1 MSILITFSY
10 QSINFKTNKVVE
22 YKSVVFEILTIKNQ
36 KYNKIIIHNIVWKGI
51 KYLEINLTK

>member
-36 KYNKIIIHNIVWKGI
+36 KYNKIIIHNIV
-51 KYLEINLTK
+51 